1 MRKLQANIDRL
12 QEKSDQVKVQSKV
25 LEISVERIQ
34 NDLIE
39 AQEKEDK
46 NKQRLERLNE
56 KIRLEKLKLVQE
68 EQDKLANMVELLER
82 ALPSVKE

>member
-1 MRKLQANIDRL
+1 M
-12 QEKSDQVKVQSKV
+12 KVQSKV

-68 EQDKLANMVELLER
+68 EHDKLANMVELLER